1 LFEFDDINVG
11 SRIPINQANTTKMAS
26 IRSSQK
32 ITTPTIYIMSRYHAS
47 THLTDRNLTPKGV
60 LKLSSGDCRHLMN
73 IQASKTKQ
81 QLLTSI
87 DAAPYCK
94 VTWGTT
100 ISRRLEHISEILN
113 IHPQLMTTPSHT
125 KMYAAT
131 PYEEAYATAISN
143 KVYPDVQNAK
153 ILLAF
158 GGSCLHVLSVNQDK
172 DNNLLPGSNSV
183 SEGLSK
189 DIQDKLVSINELVGT
204 EENWIDNY
212 IPPLPPKG
220 TFYTTFPLDSD
231 LDYST
236 FILIAR
242 LFQELNEL
250 VTNANGS
257 YLICGAPTLINPTN
271 DNKGVGKWWPDKSP
285 RVIQTSFHELAMHS
299 ALPQKQDDESGIFH
313 GGLLSDRYRIQVG
326 RSSSSSLIETT
337 VHEMVLSAMAQPQL
351 VIDKSIALSDST
363 IDRLRGIDLA
373 MQYFSVHDK

>member
-1 LFEFDDINVG
+1 
-11 SRIPINQANTTKMAS
+11 
-26 IRSSQK
+26 
-32 ITTPTIYIMSRYHAS
+32 MSRYHPS

-60 LKLSSGDCRHLMN
+60 LKVSSGDCRHLMN
-73 IQASKTKQ
+73 RQASKTKQ

-94 VTWGTT
+94 VTRGTT

-113 IHPQLMTTPSHT
+113 IHPQLKTPNHT

-131 PYEEAYATAISN
+131 PYEEAYATALSN
-143 KVYPDVQNAK
+143 KAHPDVKNAK

-172 DNNLLPGSNSV
+172 ENNLLPGSNSV

-189 DIQDKLVSINELVGT
+189 DIQAKLVTANELVGT
-204 EENWIDNY
+204 DEYWIDNHA
-212 IPPLPPKG
+212 PPLPLKG
-220 TFYTTFPLDSD
+220 TFYTTFPLDSN

-236 FILIAR
+236 YILIAR
-242 LFQELNEL
+242 LFHEMNQL

-271 DNKGVGKWWPDKSP
+271 NKGVGKWWPDKSP
-285 RVIQTSFHELAMHS
+285 KVIQTSFHELALHS
-299 ALPQKQDDESGIFH
+299 ALPQKQNSESNIFH
-313 GGLLSDRYRIQVG
+313 GGLLSDRYKIQVG
-326 RSSSSSLIETT
+326 SSGSSSLIETT
-337 VHEMVLSAMAQPQL
+337 IHEMVLSAMAQPQL
-351 VIDKSIALSDST
+351 VIDKSTLLEDST

-373 MQYFSVHDK
+373 MQYFNVHDK